1 MLGGDSRA
9 ALLRAAKLVG
19 MILHADPLAGKGD
32 ALGDQAK
39 SLFQA
44 GFPGEE
50 NAAAGADDPMP
61 RRALGQR

>member
-1 MLGGDSRA
+1 MLGLDSRA
-9 ALLRAAKLVG
+9 APVRPAKLVG
-19 MILHADPLAGKGD
+19 MILDAHPLAGKGD
-32 ALGDQAK
+32 ALGGQAK